1 MGMDEKY
8 VGSGEIEAGKWFK
21 AALEVVCVKWVAVR
35 IPHPWSLTVPPSFG
49 PQLEQLH
56 CLSLSPFPCLCS
68 WLSLPVLDLKVM
80 AMALSLPSGAQG
92 PCWSS
97 RKDTRTPRM
106 AAAKSKA
113 FSDHGGP
120 TPQTTGEYRVPERAH
135 TATWSNLTLTERDKS
150 RLSSLTLSLLSS
162 HPASP
167 FLSFSQVW
175 PNPLLTRWDVLGE
188 EVLNHHLFL
197 ALFGGFPVAKGIE
210 VTCYLL
216 LLLQNTLRK
225 GRKAFFIRTE
235 NIYFHSFQLFN
246 LMNISKTADF
256 LSDWNGFKVQNSS
269 HSLLV
274 TVMVDQL
281 NLQTTQ
287 CIGSPGLDSIPETPW
302 LSSLENH
309 STHLDLFLLVK
320 QGIWQAY
327 KAEYRRS

>member
-1 MGMDEKY
+1 
-8 VGSGEIEAGKWFK
+8 
-21 AALEVVCVKWVAVR
+21 
-35 IPHPWSLTVPPSFG
+35 
-49 PQLEQLH
+49 
-56 CLSLSPFPCLCS
+56 
-68 WLSLPVLDLKVM
+68 
-80 AMALSLPSGAQG
+80 
-92 PCWSS
+92 
-97 RKDTRTPRM
+97 
-106 AAAKSKA
+106 
-113 FSDHGGP
+113 
-120 TPQTTGEYRVPERAH
+120 
-135 TATWSNLTLTERDKS
+135 
-150 RLSSLTLSLLSS
+150 
-162 HPASP
+162 
-167 FLSFSQVW
+167 
-175 PNPLLTRWDVLGE
+175 LGE

-287 CIGSPGLDSIPETPW
+287 CIGSPGLDSIPETP
-302 LSSLENH
+302 
-309 STHLDLFLLVK
+309 
-320 QGIWQAY
+320 
-327 KAEYRRS
+327 